1 MARKTM
7 LDELVEEAKASF
19 QEEENT
25 RRITE
30 VLTALPSLDD
40 KEFEALTAAYFE
52 ELKRRLARRQH
63 Q

>member
-1 MARKTM
+1 M
-7 LDELVEEAKASF
+7 LDELVDEAKASF
-19 QEEENT
+19 VKEENA
-25 RRITE
+25 RLITEE